1 MLPGPAPSSL
11 ILLDRH
17 RSSKD
22 RDRAWHLGQG
32 RRRFPGAA
40 LPYRPI
46 FGTIPTLMTPATR
59 AIEGTLLSRQKELGR
74 FLSARRSELR
84 PEDVGLESRGRRRVT
99 GLRRHEVADLAGVS
113 VTWYTWLEQGRDIHV
128 SIQALDAVSR
138 ALRQDSD
145 EWRYMRSLAGIPVPE
160 ALAATQELR
169 KDLREFLDD
178 LSYPACATTG
188 PSDLIGWNAAFSAV
202 FGDPADLPPA
212 RRNTQWLAM
221 NGDLVRNG
229 SVKEDEGF
237 GDSVARLRAEAA
249 RYPGDPRFEAVV
261 QELCGDEK
269 FRAAWNG
276 HQVRQF
282 HGPHVE
288 TVHLACV
295 GEMRFQEYLLRPVD
309 EPALTLIMLKPA
321 DNATRRRLAALLR
334 PSCAESFDGNELAR
348 IPLEIVRT
356 AGASR

>member
-212 RRNTQWLAM
+212 RRNTQWFATGPL
-221 NGDLVRNG
+221 RRTRG
-229 SVKEDEGF
+229 SAIQWPASGRRPRGIREI
-237 GDSVARLRAEAA
+237 
-249 RYPGDPRFEAVV
+249 PGS
-261 QELCGDEK
+261 
-269 FRAAWNG
+269 
-276 HQVRQF
+276 
-282 HGPHVE
+282 
-288 TVHLACV
+288 
-295 GEMRFQEYLLRPVD
+295 RPWSKNCAGMKNFA
-309 EPALTLIMLKPA
+309 PPGM
-321 DNATRRRLAALLR
+321 ATRFANSTDHTLKQFTSPVSEKCAFRSICFGRSMSQLL
-334 PSCAESFDGNELAR
+334 P
-348 IPLEIVRT
+348 
-356 AGASR
+356 